1 MEGIISAK
9 LVVLLAVEVVGFGDF
24 GLRGGGTG
32 GFCEARVPFSFSVS
46 SLSRSVFSDDFC
58 CSLECVGLSARGF
71 EPERRPNPSRCH
83 LSRVLRR
90 LSIVDSCKIKKH

>member
-1 MEGIISAK
+1 M
-9 LVVLLAVEVVGFGDF
+9 LPAVDVMGFGDL

-32 GFCEARVPFSFSVS
+32 GFCEVRVPFNFSVS
-46 SLSRSVFSDDFC
+46 SFRRSVFSEDLF

-83 LSRVLRR
+83 LSSVLRR
-90 LSIVDSCKIKKH
+90 LSIVVD